1 MSSPKVAIIILNWNG
16 KYYTIECIESLKKI
30 IYLNYEIILV
40 DNGSKDD
47 SVKCLK
53 DRYPDIK
60 IIINKK
66 NLGFAEGNNIAI
78 KAILKNKYV
87 RYIALLNNDTKV
99 EPYWLE
105 ELISVAES
113 DKKIGACQSKILSM
127 SDPSILDAV
136 GISISKNGEA
146 IQEGYK
152 TRDVGQYEQ
161 VREIFGPCAGAVLYR
176 REMLSKIGLFD
187 EDFFAYYEDVD
198 IAFRARFAKW
208 KCAYVPKSI
217 VYHAHSGTLGKKSS
231 LKFYFL
237 TRNEYYY
244 KIKNLP
250 TDILIR
256 FFIKRPIVLIFIILK
271 FIKKKEF
278 KLIHLY
284 LKGNFDAVKNIFKM
298 LKKRKIIQ
306 TTKLIQDKELKRW
319 FV

>member
-16 KYYTIECIESLKKI
+16 KHYTIECIESLKKI
-30 IYLNYEIILV
+30 IYPNYEIVLV
-40 DNGSKDD
+40 DNGSKDN
-47 SVKCLK
+47 SVECFK

-87 RYIALLNNDTKV
+87 KYLALLNNDTKV

-105 ELISVAES
+105 ELISVAET

-127 SDPSILDAV
+127 SAPGMLDAV
-136 GISISKNGEA
+136 GISISKNGGA

-161 VREIFGPCAGAVLYR
+161 VREIFGACAGAVLYR
-176 REMLSKIGLFD
+176 REMLNKIGLFD

-198 IAFRARFAKW
+198 IAFRARLAEW

-217 VYHAHSGTLGKKSS
+217 VYHAHSGTLGNKSS
-231 LKFYFL
+231 LKLYFL

-250 TDILIR
+250 TSILIR
-256 FFIKRPIVLIFIILK
+256 FFIVRPIVFILRILR
-271 FIKKKEF
+271 FIRKKEF
-278 KLIHLY
+278 KLINLY
-284 LKGNFDAVKNIFKM
+284 LRGNFDAIKNTSKM
-298 LKKRKIIQ
+298 LRKRKMIQ
-306 TTKLIQDKELKRW
+306 TAKLIQNNELKRW